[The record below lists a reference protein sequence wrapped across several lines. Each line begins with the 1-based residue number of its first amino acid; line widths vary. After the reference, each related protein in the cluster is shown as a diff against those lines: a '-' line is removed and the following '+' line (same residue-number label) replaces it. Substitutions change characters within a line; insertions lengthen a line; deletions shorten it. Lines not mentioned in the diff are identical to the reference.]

1 MLLGVLGDRETEHEM
16 ESVED
21 EACGSESCFCL
32 GLWYLK
38 MLPF

>member
-21 EACGSESCFCL
+21 ETRGGESLFCL